1 MHLLEIEIMSDD
13 SMLSILLLE
22 ADVITQEMYRREL
35 SRHFR
40 VLTCESESE
49 ALHLLQAN
57 DIRAIVLE
65 PAWAGEDGWQ
75 FLATVR
81 EVTDHHPVPILICSV
96 WDQRRSGLQSGAT
109 AYLVKPVLPVTL
121 SETLRHIL
129 DKRPF

>member
-1 MHLLEIEIMSDD
+1 MPDD

-49 ALHLLQAN
+49 ALRLLQAN

-65 PAWAGEDGWQ
+65 PAWAGGKGWQ
-75 FLATVR
+75 FLATAR
-81 EVTDHHPVPILICSV
+81 EVTTHIPILICSV
-96 WDQRRSGLQSGAT
+96 WDQRRYGLQSGVT
-109 AYLVKPVLPVTL
+109 AYLVKPVLPLTL
-121 SETLRHIL
+121 SQTLRRIL
-129 DKRPF
+129 ESKD

>member
-1 MHLLEIEIMSDD
+1 MPDD

-49 ALHLLQAN
+49 ALRLLQAK

-65 PAWAGEDGWQ
+65 PAWAGENGWQ
-75 FLATVR
+75 FLATAR
-81 EVTDHHPVPILICSV
+81 EVTTHIPILICSV
-96 WDQRRSGLQSGAT
+96 WDQRRYGLQSGVT
-109 AYLVKPVLPVTL
+109 AYLVKPVLPLTL
-121 SETLRHIL
+121 SQTLRRIL
-129 DKRPF
+129 ESKD